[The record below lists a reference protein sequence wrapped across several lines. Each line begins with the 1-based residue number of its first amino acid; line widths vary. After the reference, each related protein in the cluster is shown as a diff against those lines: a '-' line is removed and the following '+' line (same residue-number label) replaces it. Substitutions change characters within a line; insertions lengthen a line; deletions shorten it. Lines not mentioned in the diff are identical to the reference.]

1 MATLTIRN
9 VDEDLKVAL
18 RIQAARHGA
27 IHGSGV
33 TDLSAH
39 VANRIPGQR
48 AGKPTGESFSGSFW

>member
-33 TDLSAH
+33 TDHSAT
-39 VANRIPGQR
+39 RC
-48 AGKPTGESFSGSFW
+48 